1 MNSQKLRKLVLTWH
15 RYLGLTFGLLLVVLG
30 LTGSAL
36 VFWREI
42 DHALNPTLMQVAP
55 QAERQSIDAVLAS
68 TRQAY
73 PNLQLQSI
81 TFPEP
86 PGRTTDLISLK
97 PREQLDAEQSTE
109 VFVNPYTAEVLGSR
123 QSDRH
128 LTPFLYKL
136 HLSLFAGEVGEMVV
150 GICGL
155 LLMVLGFTGLIL
167 WSGWSN
173 LAHGFRIRW
182 NASIQRVNYDIHNVW
197 GFWSNVFL
205 VIIGFTGAVIVL
217 AHHSPAVAALFFSP
231 APTVELTV
239 VLPNQQPI
247 ATSKILQIADAA
259 LPGGETTTISFA
271 DVPEPKVT
279 IHKKFPQE
287 YQPPIHDSGYST
299 VEINQYSGKVLRVDK
314 VVEPPTGFKVAMLLA
329 ALHFGTFWGLPSQ
342 MLYVLIGLVPAAL
355 FITGFVMWHYHYRPK
370 SSRPVGF
377 IRLAKRH

>member
-1 MNSQKLRKLVLTWH
+1 MKLRKLALIWH
-15 RYLGLTFGLLLVVLG
+15 RYLGLTFGILLVILG

-36 VFWREI
+36 VFHREI
-42 DHALNPTLMQVAP
+42 DHALNPSLMHVTP
-55 QAERQSIDAVLAS
+55 QTEHQSIDTILAS
-68 TRQAY
+68 ARQAY

-97 PREQLDAEQSTE
+97 PRRQLEAEQSTE

-128 LTPFLYKL
+128 LTAFLYKL
-136 HLSLFAGEVGEMVV
+136 HLSLFAGEVGEAVV
-150 GICGL
+150 GVCGL
-155 LLMVLGFTGLIL
+155 LLIVLGFTGLIL
-167 WSGWSN
+167 WPGWNN

-197 GFWSNVFL
+197 GFWSNIFL

-217 AHHSPAVAALFFSP
+217 AHHSPAFAALFFSP
-231 APTVELTV
+231 PPKVEPTVV
-239 VLPNQQPI
+239 PPNQQPI

-259 LPGGETTTISFA
+259 LPGGEMTTIFFA
-271 DVPEPKVT
+271 DLPEAKVT

-299 VEINQYSGKVLRVDK
+299 VEINQYSGRVLRVDK
-314 VVEPPTGFKVAMLLA
+314 VVDPPTGFKLAMLLG
-329 ALHFGTFWGLPSQ
+329 ALHFGTFWGLPSKV
-342 MLYVLIGLVPAAL
+342 LYILIGLIPTAL
-355 FITGFVMWHYHYRPK
+355 LITGVVMWRYHYRPK
-370 SSRPVGF
+370 SNRPVGPM
-377 IRLAKRH
+377 RLARRR